1 MALIAEVTLSNNLI
15 LFEKTFEHSQDAY
28 CVFEDFHYLTDP
40 DDRTNYVFF
49 WWMSGAEPEAF
60 NVGLREDSTVTG
72 FHDVVE
78 LKGRHLYRVE
88 TKGFPPE
95 QPLVYPTFRENDV
108 TEIESVRDSDGLH
121 LKARFPDRDALSR
134 LIESGK
140 QIAGCRGQ
148 KAVRRKTGTQGRR
161 RGAFFTHTE
170 TERSTLGRTRTRL
183 LRDAESDESRRTRRR
198 VRRFSSDALNAYTCR
213 RQKARREP
221 CRAHGNRW
229 VGHLLKTL
237 MSKHIR

>member
-15 LFEKTFEHSQDAY
+15 LFEKTFEHSQDAR

-140 QIAGCRGQ
+140 QIADDVE
-148 KAVRRKTGTQGRR
+148 VRRLYVERQEPKVGEEELSSLTPKQREALSVALE
-161 RGAFFTHTE
+161 RGYFE
-170 TERSTLGRTRTRL
+170 TPSRMNLDELADEFDVSPQTLST
-183 LRDAESDESRRTRRR
+183 
-198 VRRFSSDALNAYTCR
+198 
-213 RQKARREP
+213 
-221 CRAHGNRW
+221 
-229 VGHLLKTL
+229 
-237 MSKHIR
+237 HIRVGVRKLVENRVGRMETDG